1 MWSLIPPEKGEEPR
15 IRLRV
20 SEIMNRNLITVTP
33 EDTVFKAAKLMSEHN
48 IGSVVVMKGGELKGI
63 VTERDLISRYIAKE
77 DGRRPE
83 DVKVREVMTD
93 KPVTIR
99 DNVDIDEAA
108 RLMVDRN
115 VRRLIVVNSN
125 GKVVGIVS
133 SRDILKVAPHI
144 WFILSEKLRLAKS
157 KRGWSLV

>member
-63 VTERDLISRYIAKE
+63 VTERDLISRYIAKK

-115 VRRLIVVNSN
+115 VRRLIVVNSD